1 MDTEQLRRNIINYGK
16 PKSGD
21 IVALSQKVLKGTV
34 FIEESETLTAKR
46 FFTGR
51 EVQDGYWNNHKFPL
65 TETCMDI
72 RGLRIVHNLSLLG
85 SPVDIAEKVLQM
97 FESTSFLKVKYRQR
111 SERLNLNLSL
121 LTESVLLSNGVGVS
135 QFAKGGS
142 VHDCGFYLL
151 PEPLQV
157 GGQQDI
163 EFMLDIQNGFTTS
176 ANDVLGDDATPA
188 PPNTTLTGAG
198 FFISLELLVTEKGEA
213 AI

>member
-72 RGLRIVHNLSLLG
+72 RGLRIVHNLSFLG
-85 SPVDIAEKVLQM
+85 SPVDIAEKVQQM

-151 PEPLQV
+151 PEALQV

-176 ANDVLGDDATPA
+176 ANDVAGDDATPA

>member
-1 MDTEQLRRNIINYGK
+1 MDTNDLRQQIINYGK
-16 PKSGD
+16 PKRGD

-34 FIEESETLTAKR
+34 FIEESTALTPVR

-72 RGLRIVHNLSLLG
+72 RGIRVTHNLSLLG
-85 SPVDIAEKVLQM
+85 SPVDIAEKVQQM
-97 FESTSFLKVKYRQR
+97 FEGTSFLKVKYRQR
-111 SERLNLNLSL
+111 SERINLNLAM

-135 QFAKGGS
+135 QFAKSGS
-142 VHDCGFYLL
+142 VHNCGFYLL

-163 EFMLDIQNGFTTS
+163 EFLLDIQSGFTTS
-176 ANDVLGDDATPA
+176 ANDIAGDDATPA
-188 PPNTTLTGAG
+188 PPNSSLTASG
-198 FFISLELLVTEKGEA
+198 FFISIELLVTEKGEA